1 MYEEGLI
8 YFLNIA
14 PNFPT
19 GNEAS
24 LQKCLKAGFLPVDK
38 NNNILTKVPQ
48 TIFDAYCY
56 LYNIN
61 TRFFYNNYDEVTSK
75 TRGELWVDQVIHY
88 FTTYGY
94 EALGIKANAWIP
106 SNELQAPEDY
116 PNKFRVIQ
124 LLSGTECKARFTS
137 FLRESLTS
145 IKDEQERYFLE
156 KLFEENY
163 YLGDVDDI
171 KSKEV
176 KMIYCK
182 VCSIVPNDPE
192 DFLRLLVYLCTN
204 RVTLIKDKD
213 TIETIKNC
221 NYNFNAKIYFE
232 MYPDYT
238 ELAQIFFR
246 YKPIFLAFK
255 KHEGCAP
262 IINKIRRLA
271 DIYHEPLPKVGV
283 KNYSQCTKLAK
294 DQIRKNASNRELVKL
309 INYYLNRTNKLYNIR
324 NGKIWINEGKSSKD
338 FTGTG
343 FDLILLLEELKDR
356 LKDTYKDKI
365 FLLPKD
371 LIYAI
376 PTTEKQMMGLIPW
389 GSFIKIPNEQVSIGI
404 SWENQEDT
412 RVDLD
417 LHARSATEHLGWNW
431 QYCSYGKD
439 IVYSGDMTDGESGA
453 SEALGFFNYDS
464 EEPFV
469 FSINKYS
476 GPKNTRFNFFVSEA
490 TKEKNPYNKAKQL
503 ITPITMSIESDMQ
516 LGFFRKGI
524 FVFCGGSLSEGR
536 VPREQREGYF
546 NAFVNKYNNTLAL
559 SESFIQDVLGGAVIY
574 EVPEDKKVEY
584 IDLRPEA
591 LSKNT
596 LLDLIDGKI

>member
-14 PNFPT
+14 PNFSI

-24 LQKCLKAGFLPVDK
+24 LQECLRAGFVPVDK
-38 NNNILTKVPQ
+38 DNNILTSIPQ
-48 TIFDAYCY
+48 TILDAYCY
-56 LYNIN
+56 LK
-61 TRFFYNNYDEVTSK
+61 S
-75 TRGELWVDQVIHY
+75 RGELWVDQVIHY
-88 FTTYGY
+88 FTTYGC
-94 EALGIKANAWIP
+94 EAFGFKANAWIP
-106 SNELQAPEDY
+106 SDELKPPEDY

-124 LLSGTECKARFTS
+124 LLSEGECKARFTS
-137 FLRESLTS
+137 FLKESLAS
-145 IKDEQERYFLE
+145 IEDEQERYFLE
-156 KLFEENY
+156 KLFEEEY
-163 YLGDVDDI
+163 YIGNVDDI

-182 VCSIVPNDPE
+182 IRGIVPNNPE
-192 DFLRLLVYLCTN
+192 DFLRFLVYLCTD
-204 RVTLIKDKD
+204 RVTLIKDKE

-221 NYNFNAKIYFE
+221 SYNFNAKTYFE

-271 DIYHEPLPKVGV
+271 DTYHRPQPQVGV

-294 DQIRKNASNRELVKL
+294 ANIRKNASNRELVKL
-309 INYYLNRTNKLYNIR
+309 INYYLNRNNNLYNIR
-324 NGKIWINEGKSSKD
+324 NGKIWIGEEKIGENS
-338 FTGTG
+338 TA
-343 FDLILLLEELKDR
+343 FDLILLLKELKNR
-356 LKDTYKDKI
+356 LQDTYKNKL
-365 FLLPKD
+365 FLLPED
-371 LIYAI
+371 LMYAI
-376 PTTEKQMMGLIPW
+376 PTTEKQMMGPIPW
-389 GSFIKIPNEQVSIGI
+389 GSFVKIPDKQVSIGI
-404 SWENQEDT
+404 SWENQKDT

-431 QYCSYGKD
+431 QYSSYGKD
-439 IVYSGDMTDGESGA
+439 IVYSGDMTDGEHGA
-453 SEALGFFNYDS
+453 SEALGFFDYNN

-490 TKEKNPYNKAKQL
+490 TKEKNPFNKVEQL

-536 VPREQREGYF
+536 VPREQRKDYF
-546 NAFVNKYNNTLAL
+546 DAFVNKYDNTLAL
-559 SESFIQDVLGGAVIY
+559 SESFIQNVLGGAAIY
-574 EVPEDKKVEY
+574 EVPEKEEY

-596 LLDLIDGKI
+596 LLNLIDGKI

>member
-14 PNFPT
+14 PNYQT

-24 LQKCLKAGFLPVDK
+24 LQECLKAGFVPVDQD
-38 NNNILTKVPQ
+38 NNSILMSIPK
-48 TIFDAYCY
+48 TILDAYCY

-61 TRFFYNNYDEVTSK
+61 IRFFYNNYNEVTSK
-75 TRGELWVDQVIHY
+75 SRGELWVDQIIHY

-106 SNELQAPEDY
+106 SDELKPPEDY

-124 LLSGTECKARFTS
+124 LLSEDECKVRFTS
-137 FLRESLTS
+137 FLKESLTS

-156 KLFEENY
+156 TLFETDY
-163 YLGDVDDI
+163 YLGDVNDI

-182 VCSIVPNDPE
+182 ICGIVPNDPE

-204 RVTLIKDKD
+204 KVTLIKDKEI
-213 TIETIKNC
+213 IEIIKNC
-221 NYNFNAKIYFE
+221 SYKFNAKTYFE
-232 MYPDYT
+232 LYPDYT
-238 ELAQIFFR
+238 KLAEIFFR

-271 DIYHEPLPKVGV
+271 DTYHKPQSQVGV
-283 KNYSQCTKLAK
+283 KNYSQCTKLK
-294 DQIRKNASNRELVKL
+294 KSNIRKNASNRELVKL
-309 INYYLNRTNKLYNIR
+309 INYYFNRNNNLYNIR
-324 NGKIWINEGKSSKD
+324 NGKIWIGEEKIEEISPA
-338 FTGTG
+338 
-343 FDLILLLEELKDR
+343 FDLILLLQELKNR
-356 LKDTYKDKI
+356 LQDVYKDKL

-371 LIYAI
+371 LTYAI
-376 PTTEKQMMGLIPW
+376 PTTEKQMMGPIPW
-389 GSFIKIPNEQVSIGI
+389 GSFVKAPQNQVSIGI

-417 LHARSATEHLGWNW
+417 LHARNSLQHLGWNW
-431 QYCSYGKD
+431 QYYTYKHD
-439 IVYSGDMTDGESGA
+439 IVYTGDMTDAEHGA
-453 SEALGFFNYDS
+453 SEAIGFFDYNE
-464 EEPFV
+464 EEPYV

-476 GPKNTRFNFFVSEA
+476 GPKNTKFNFFINEA
-490 TKEKNPYNKAKQL
+490 IKEKNPFNKSKQL

-516 LGFFRKGI
+516 LGFFRDRC

-536 VPREQREGYF
+536 IPNENRENYF
-546 NAFVNKYNNTLAL
+546 NAFANKYDNTLVL
-559 SESFIQDVLGGAVIY
+559 NESFIQDVLGGKVIY
-574 EVPEDKKVEY
+574 EIPEEEEY

-596 LLDLIDGKI
+596 LLNLIDGKI

>member
-14 PNFPT
+14 PNYQT

-24 LQKCLKAGFLPVDK
+24 LQECLKAGFVPVNKD
-38 NNNILTKVPQ
+38 NNILTSIPQ
-48 TIFDAYCY
+48 TILDAYCY

-61 TRFFYNNYDEVTSK
+61 IRFFYSNYNEVTSK
-75 TRGELWVDQVIHY
+75 SRGELWVDQIIHY

-106 SNELQAPEDY
+106 SDELKPPEDY

-124 LLSGTECKARFTS
+124 FLSIDECKIRFTS
-137 FLRESLTS
+137 FLKESLTS

-156 KLFEENY
+156 TLFETDY

-182 VCSIVPNDPE
+182 ICGIVPNNPE
-192 DFLRLLVYLCTN
+192 DFLRFLIYLCTN
-204 RVTLIKDKD
+204 KVTLIKDKE

-221 NYNFNAKIYFE
+221 SYKFNAKTYFE
-232 MYPDYT
+232 LYSNYT
-238 ELAQIFFR
+238 KLAEIFFR

-271 DIYHEPLPKVGV
+271 DVYHKPQSQVGV
-283 KNYSQCTKLAK
+283 KNYSQCSESKKAG
-294 DQIRKNASNRELVKL
+294 IRKNASNRELVKL
-309 INYYLNRTNKLYNIR
+309 INYYLNRSNNLYNIR
-324 NGKIWINEGKSSKD
+324 NGKIWIEEEKTEGI
-338 FTGTG
+338 FPA
-343 FDLILLLEELKDR
+343 FDLIPLLKELRNKLHDV
-356 LKDTYKDKI
+356 YKDNL

-371 LIYAI
+371 LTYAI
-376 PTTEKQMMGLIPW
+376 PTTEKQMMGPIPW
-389 GSFIKIPNEQVSIGI
+389 GSFVKVPQNQVSIGI

-417 LHARSATEHLGWNW
+417 LHARNSLQHIGWNE
-431 QYCSYGKD
+431 QYYSYEND
-439 IVYSGDMTDGESGA
+439 IVYTGDMTDAEHGA
-453 SEALGFFNYDS
+453 SEAIGFFNYNKK
-464 EEPFV
+464 EPYV

-476 GPKNTRFNFFVSEA
+476 GPKNTKFNFFINEA
-490 TKEKNPYNKAKQL
+490 TKEQNPFNKSKQL
-503 ITPITMSIESDMQ
+503 ITPITMSIENDMQ
-516 LGFFRKGI
+516 LGFFRNGCFI
-524 FVFCGGSLSEGR
+524 FCGGSLSEGR
-536 VPREQREGYF
+536 IPRENRENYL
-546 NAFVNKYNNTLAL
+546 NAFVNKYDNILAL
-559 SESFIQDVLGGAVIY
+559 NESFIQDVLGGKVIY
-574 EVPEDKKVEY
+574 EIPEEEEY

-596 LLDLIDGKI
+596 LLNLIDRKI

>member
-14 PNFPT
+14 PNFST

-24 LQKCLKAGFLPVDK
+24 LQKCLKAGFVPVDK
-38 NNNILTKVPQ
+38 DNNILMNIPQ
-48 TIFDAYCY
+48 AVFDSYCY

-61 TRFFYNNYDEVTSK
+61 TRFFYNNYNEVLSK
-75 TRGELWVDQVIHY
+75 SRGELWVDQVIHY

-94 EALGIKANAWIP
+94 EAFGFKANAWIP
-106 SNELQAPEDY
+106 SDELKPPEDY

-124 LLSGTECKARFTS
+124 LLSEGECKARFTS
-137 FLRESLTS
+137 FLKESLAS
-145 IKDEQERYFLE
+145 IKDDQERYFLE
-156 KLFEENY
+156 KLFEEEY
-163 YLGDVDDI
+163 YIGNVNDI

-176 KMIYCK
+176 KMVYCK
-182 VCSIVPNDPE
+182 ISGVIPNDPE
-192 DFLRLLVYLCTN
+192 DFLRFLVYLCTN
-204 RVTLIKDKD
+204 KTTLIKDKE
-213 TIETIKNC
+213 TIEAIKSC
-221 NYNFNAKIYFE
+221 HYGFSAYKYFE

-238 ELAQIFFR
+238 KLAQIFFR

-271 DIYHEPLPKVGV
+271 DTYHRPQPQVEV
-283 KNYSQCTKLAK
+283 KNYSQRTKLAK
-294 DQIRKNASNRELVKL
+294 ANIRKNASNRELVKL
-309 INYYLNRTNKLYNIR
+309 INYYINKDNNLYNIR
-324 NGKIWINEGKSSKD
+324 NGKIWIGEEK
-338 FTGTG
+338 TREIYPT
-343 FDLILLLEELKDR
+343 FDLILLLKELKNR
-356 LKDTYKDKI
+356 LQDVYKGKL

-371 LIYAI
+371 LMYTI
-376 PTTEKQMMGLIPW
+376 PTTEKQMMGPIPW
-389 GSFIKIPNEQVSIGI
+389 GSFIEIPNKQVSIGI

-431 QYCSYGKD
+431 QYSSYGKD
-439 IVYSGDMTDGESGA
+439 IVYSGDMTDGEHGA
-453 SEALGFFNYDS
+453 SEALGFFDYDS

-536 VPREQREGYF
+536 VPREQRENYF
-546 NAFVNKYNNTLAL
+546 NAFVNKYDNTLAL
-559 SESFIQDVLGGAVIY
+559 SKPFIEDVLGGAVIY
-574 EVPEDKKVEY
+574 EVPEDRKVEY

>member
-14 PNFPT
+14 PNFST

-24 LQKCLKAGFLPVDK
+24 LQECLKAGFVPVDK
-38 NNNILTKVPQ
+38 DNNILMNIPQ
-48 TIFDAYCY
+48 TVIDSYCY

-61 TRFFYNNYDEVTSK
+61 TRFFYNNYNEVLSK
-75 TRGELWVDQVIHY
+75 SRGELWVDQVIHY

-94 EALGIKANAWIP
+94 EAFGFKANAWIP
-106 SNELQAPEDY
+106 SDELKPPEDY

-124 LLSGTECKARFTS
+124 LLSEGECKARFTS
-137 FLRESLTS
+137 FLKESLAS
-145 IKDEQERYFLE
+145 IEDEQERYFLE
-156 KLFEENY
+156 KLFEEEY
-163 YLGDVDDI
+163 YIGNVDDI

-182 VCSIVPNDPE
+182 IRGIVPNNPE
-192 DFLRLLVYLCTN
+192 DFLRFLVYLCTD
-204 RVTLIKDKD
+204 RVTLIKDKE

-221 NYNFNAKIYFE
+221 SYNFNAKTYFE
-232 MYPDYT
+232 MYLDYT

-271 DIYHEPLPKVGV
+271 DTYHRPQSQVGV
-283 KNYSQCTKLAK
+283 KNYSQCTKFAK
-294 DQIRKNASNRELVKL
+294 ANIRKRASNRELVKL
-309 INYYLNRTNKLYNIR
+309 INYYLNRYNNLYNIR
-324 NGKIWINEGKSSKD
+324 NGKIWIGEKKTGDN
-338 FTGTG
+338 FTVL
-343 FDLILLLEELKDR
+343 DLILLLKELKDR
-356 LKDTYKDKI
+356 LKNTYKDKL
-365 FLLPKD
+365 FLLPEG
-371 LIYAI
+371 LMYAI
-376 PTTEKQMMGLIPW
+376 PTTEKQMMGPIPW
-389 GSFIKIPNEQVSIGI
+389 GSFIKIPDKQVSIGI

-431 QYCSYGKD
+431 QYSSYGKD
-439 IVYSGDMTDGESGA
+439 IVYSGDMTDGEHGA
-453 SEALGFFNYDS
+453 SEALGFFDYDS

-476 GPKNTRFNFFVSEA
+476 GPKNTKFNFFVSEA
-490 TKEKNPYNKAKQL
+490 TKEKNPYNKTKQL
-503 ITPITMSIESDMQ
+503 ITPITMSTESDMQ

-536 VPREQREGYF
+536 VPREQRKDYF
-546 NAFVNKYNNTLAL
+546 DAFVNKYDNTLAL
-559 SESFIQDVLGGAVIY
+559 SESFIQDVLGGAAIY
-574 EVPEDKKVEY
+574 EVPEKEEY

-596 LLDLIDGKI
+596 LLNLIDGKI

>member
-14 PNFPT
+14 PNSQT

-24 LQKCLKAGFLPVDK
+24 LQECLKAGFVPVDK
-38 NNNILTKVPQ
+38 DNNILTNVPQ
-48 TIFDAYCY
+48 TILDAYCY

-61 TRFFYNNYDEVTSK
+61 IRFFYNNYNEVTSK
-75 TRGELWVDQVIHY
+75 SRGELWVDQVIHY

-106 SNELQAPEDY
+106 SDELKPPEDY
-116 PNKFRVIQ
+116 PNKFKVIQ
-124 LLSGTECKARFTS
+124 FLSVDECKARFTS
-137 FLRESLTS
+137 FLKESLTS

-156 KLFEENY
+156 TLFDTDY
-163 YLGDVDDI
+163 YLGKIENI

-176 KMIYCK
+176 KMIYYK
-182 VCSIVPNDPE
+182 IWGIVPNDPE

-204 RVTLIKDKD
+204 KVTLIKDKE

-221 NYNFNAKIYFE
+221 DYRFNAKTYFE
-232 MYPDYT
+232 LYPDYT
-238 ELAQIFFR
+238 KLAEIFFR

-271 DIYHEPLPKVGV
+271 DTYHKPQPQVGV
-283 KNYSQCTKLAK
+283 KNYSQCSELEKAN
-294 DQIRKNASNRELVKL
+294 IRKNASNRELVKL
-309 INYYLNRTNKLYNIR
+309 INYYLNRYNNLYNIR
-324 NGKIWINEGKSSKD
+324 NGKIWIGEEK
-338 FTGTG
+338 TERIYPA
-343 FDLILLLEELKDR
+343 FDLIPLLRELQNR
-356 LKDTYKDKI
+356 LQDIYKDKL

-371 LIYAI
+371 LTYAI
-376 PTTEKQMMGLIPW
+376 PTTEKQMMGPIPW
-389 GSFIKIPNEQVSIGI
+389 GSFVKAPQNQVSIGI
-404 SWENQEDT
+404 SWENQEDI

-417 LHARSATEHLGWNW
+417 LHARNSLQHIGWNW
-431 QYCSYGKD
+431 QYYSYEHD
-439 IVYSGDMTDGESGA
+439 IVYTGDMTDAEHGA
-453 SEALGFFNYDS
+453 SEAIGFFDYNE
-464 EEPFV
+464 EEPYI

-476 GPKNTRFNFFVSEA
+476 GPKNTKFNFFINEA
-490 TKEKNPYNKAKQL
+490 TKEKNPFNKSKQL

-516 LGFFRKGI
+516 LGFFRDGY

-536 VPREQREGYF
+536 IPRENRENYF
-546 NAFVNKYNNTLAL
+546 NAFVNKYNNILAL
-559 SESFIQDVLGGAVIY
+559 NESFIQDVLGGKVIY
-574 EVPEDKKVEY
+574 EIPEKAEKY

>member
-14 PNFPT
+14 PNFST

-24 LQKCLKAGFLPVDK
+24 LQECLKAGFVPVDK
-38 NNNILTKVPQ
+38 DNNILMNIPQ
-48 TIFDAYCY
+48 TVIDSYCY

-61 TRFFYNNYDEVTSK
+61 TRFFYNNYNEVLSK
-75 TRGELWVDQVIHY
+75 SRGELWVDQVIHY

-94 EALGIKANAWIP
+94 EAFGFKANAWIP
-106 SNELQAPEDY
+106 SDELKPPEDY

-124 LLSGTECKARFTS
+124 LLSEGECKTRFTS
-137 FLRESLTS
+137 FLKESLAS
-145 IKDEQERYFLE
+145 IEDEQERYFLE
-156 KLFEENY
+156 KLFEEEY
-163 YLGDVDDI
+163 YIGNVDDI

-182 VCSIVPNDPE
+182 IRGIVPNNPE
-192 DFLRLLVYLCTN
+192 DFLRFLVYLCTD
-204 RVTLIKDKD
+204 RVTLIKDKE

-221 NYNFNAKIYFE
+221 SYNFNAKTYFE
-232 MYPDYT
+232 MYLDYT

-271 DIYHEPLPKVGV
+271 DTYHRPQSQVGV
-283 KNYSQCTKLAK
+283 KNYSQCTKFAK
-294 DQIRKNASNRELVKL
+294 ANIRKRASNRELVKL
-309 INYYLNRTNKLYNIR
+309 INYYLNRYNNLYNIR
-324 NGKIWINEGKSSKD
+324 NGKIWIGEKKTGDN
-338 FTGTG
+338 FTVL
-343 FDLILLLEELKDR
+343 DLILLLKELKDR
-356 LKDTYKDKI
+356 LKNTYKDKL
-365 FLLPKD
+365 FLLPEG
-371 LIYAI
+371 LMYAI
-376 PTTEKQMMGLIPW
+376 PTTEKQMMGPIPW
-389 GSFIKIPNEQVSIGI
+389 GSFIKIPDKQVSIGI

-431 QYCSYGKD
+431 QYSSYGKD
-439 IVYSGDMTDGESGA
+439 IVYSGDMTDGEHGA
-453 SEALGFFNYDS
+453 SEALGFFDYDS

-476 GPKNTRFNFFVSEA
+476 GPKNTKFNFFVSEA
-490 TKEKNPYNKAKQL
+490 TKEKNPYNKTKQL
-503 ITPITMSIESDMQ
+503 ITPITMSTESDMQ

-536 VPREQREGYF
+536 VPREQRKDYF
-546 NAFVNKYNNTLAL
+546 DAFVNKYDNTLAL
-559 SESFIQDVLGGAVIY
+559 SESFIQDVLGGAAIY
-574 EVPEDKKVEY
+574 EVPEKEEY

-596 LLDLIDGKI
+596 LLNLIDGKI

>member
-14 PNFPT
+14 PNYQT

-24 LQKCLKAGFLPVDK
+24 LQECLKAGFVPVDK
-38 NNNILTKVPQ
+38 DNNILMSVPQ
-48 TIFDAYCY
+48 TILDAYCY
-56 LYNIN
+56 LYNTNI
-61 TRFFYNNYDEVTSK
+61 RFFYNNYNEVTSK
-75 TRGELWVDQVIHY
+75 SRGELWVDQVIHY

-94 EALGIKANAWIP
+94 EALGIKANVWVP
-106 SNELQAPEDY
+106 SDELKPPEDY

-124 LLSGTECKARFTS
+124 LLSSYECKVRFTS
-137 FLRESLTS
+137 FLKESLTS

-156 KLFEENY
+156 NLFKECY
-163 YLGDVDDI
+163 YFGDVDDI

-182 VCSIVPNDPE
+182 IRGIVPNNPE
-192 DFLRLLVYLCTN
+192 DFLRFLVYLCTN
-204 RVTLIKDKD
+204 KVTLIKDKK
-213 TIETIKNC
+213 TIEIIKSC
-221 NYNFNAKIYFE
+221 SFNSITKTYFE
-232 MYPDYT
+232 LYSDYT
-238 ELAQIFFR
+238 KLAEIFFR

-271 DIYHEPLPKVGV
+271 DTYHKPQSQVGV
-283 KNYSQCTKLAK
+283 KNYSQCTKLEKA
-294 DQIRKNASNRELVKL
+294 DIRKKASNRELVKL
-309 INYYLNRTNKLYNIR
+309 INYYLNRSNNLYNIR
-324 NGKIWINEGKSSKD
+324 NGKIWIDEEKTTEGIYPA
-338 FTGTG
+338 
-343 FDLILLLEELKDR
+343 FDLILLLQELKNR
-356 LKDTYKDKI
+356 LQDVYKDKL

-371 LIYAI
+371 LMYAI
-376 PTTEKQMMGLIPW
+376 PTTEKQMMGPIPW
-389 GSFIKIPNEQVSIGI
+389 GSFVKIPQNQVSIGI

-417 LHARSATEHLGWNW
+417 LHARNSHQHIGWNW
-431 QYCSYGKD
+431 QYYSYEHD
-439 IVYSGDMTDGESGA
+439 IVYTGDMTDAEHGA
-453 SEALGFFNYDS
+453 SEAIGFFNYNK
-464 EEPFV
+464 EESYV

-476 GPKNTRFNFFVSEA
+476 GPKNIKFNFFINEA
-490 TKEKNPYNKAKQL
+490 TKEKNPFKKSKQL

-516 LGFFRKGI
+516 LGFFRNGC

-536 VPREQREGYF
+536 IPRENRENYF
-546 NAFVNKYNNTLAL
+546 NAFANKYDNTLAL
-559 SESFIQDVLGGAVIY
+559 NESFIQDVLGGKVIY
-574 EVPEDKKVEY
+574 EIPEEEY

>member
-14 PNFPT
+14 PNFPI

-24 LQKCLKAGFLPVDK
+24 LQECLKAGFVPIDK
-38 NNNILTKVPQ
+38 DNNILTNIPQ
-48 TIFDAYCY
+48 TVLDAYCY

-61 TRFFYNNYDEVTSK
+61 TRFFYNNYDEVLSK
-75 TRGELWVDQVIHY
+75 SRGELWVDQVIHY

-94 EALGIKANAWIP
+94 EALGFKANAWIP
-106 SNELQAPEDY
+106 SDELKPPEDY

-124 LLSGTECKARFTS
+124 LLSEGECKVRFTS
-137 FLRESLTS
+137 FLKESLTS

-156 KLFEENY
+156 KLFEEEY
-163 YLGDVDDI
+163 YIGNVDDI

-182 VCSIVPNDPE
+182 ISGIVPNDPE
-192 DFLRLLVYLCTN
+192 DFLRLLVYLCTD
-204 RVTLIKDKD
+204 RVTLIKDKE

-221 NYNFNAKIYFE
+221 SYNFNAKTYFE

-271 DIYHEPLPKVGV
+271 DIYHKPQPQVGV
-283 KNYSQCTKLAK
+283 KNYSQCTKMAK
-294 DQIRKNASNRELVKL
+294 ANIRKRASNRELVKL
-309 INYYLNRTNKLYNIR
+309 INYYLNRYNNLYNIR
-324 NGKIWINEGKSSKD
+324 NGKIWIGEKKTGDN
-338 FTGTG
+338 FTAL
-343 FDLILLLEELKDR
+343 DLILLLKELKDR
-356 LKDTYKDKI
+356 LKDIYKDKL
-365 FLLPKD
+365 FLLPED
-371 LIYAI
+371 LMYAI
-376 PTTEKQMMGLIPW
+376 PTTEKQMMGPIPW
-389 GSFIKIPNEQVSIGI
+389 GSFIKIPDKQVSIGI
-404 SWENQEDT
+404 SWKNQEDT

-431 QYCSYGKD
+431 QYSSYGKD
-439 IVYSGDMTDGESGA
+439 IVYSGDMTDGEHGA
-453 SEALGFFNYDS
+453 SEALGFFDYDS

-476 GPKNTRFNFFVSEA
+476 GPKDTRFNFFINEA
-490 TKEKNPYNKAKQL
+490 TKEKNPFNKSKQL
-503 ITPITMSIESDMQ
+503 ITPITMSTESDMQ

-536 VPREQREGYF
+536 VPREQRKDYF
-546 NAFVNKYNNTLAL
+546 DAFVNKYDNTLAL
-559 SESFIQDVLGGAVIY
+559 NKSFIEDILGGAVIY
-574 EVPEDKKVEY
+574 EVPEKEEY

-591 LSKNT
+591 LNKNT

>member
-14 PNFPT
+14 PNYPSD
-19 GNEAS
+19 NKAS

-38 NNNILTKVPQ
+38 DNNILTIVPQ
-48 TIFDAYCY
+48 TIFDAYYY

-61 TRFFYNNYDEVTSK
+61 TRFFYNNYNEVTSK
-75 TRGELWVDQVIHY
+75 SRDELWVDQVIHY

-106 SNELQAPEDY
+106 SDELKPPEDY
-116 PNKFRVIQ
+116 PNKFKVIQ
-124 LLSGTECKARFTS
+124 FLSEDECKVRFTS
-137 FLRESLTS
+137 FLKDSLTS
-145 IKDEQERYFLE
+145 IKDEQEKYFLE
-156 KLFEENY
+156 NLFKECY
-163 YLGDVDDI
+163 YLSDVNDI

-176 KMIYCK
+176 KMIYCRI
-182 VCSIVPNDPE
+182 SGIIPNDPE

-204 RVTLIKDKD
+204 KATLIKDKE

-221 NYNFNAKIYFE
+221 SYNFNAKTYFE
-232 MYPDYT
+232 MYLDYT

-271 DIYHEPLPKVGV
+271 DTYHRPQSQVGV
-283 KNYSQCTKLAK
+283 KNYSQCTKFAK
-294 DQIRKNASNRELVKL
+294 ANIRKRASNRELVKL
-309 INYYLNRTNKLYNIR
+309 INYYLNRYNNLYNIR
-324 NGKIWINEGKSSKD
+324 NGKIWIGEKKTGDN
-338 FTGTG
+338 FTVL
-343 FDLILLLEELKDR
+343 DLILLLKELKDR
-356 LKDTYKDKI
+356 LKNTYKDKL
-365 FLLPKD
+365 FLLPEG
-371 LIYAI
+371 LMYAI
-376 PTTEKQMMGLIPW
+376 PTTEKQMMGPIPW
-389 GSFIKIPNEQVSIGI
+389 GSFIKIPDKQVSIGI

-431 QYCSYGKD
+431 QYSSYGKD
-439 IVYSGDMTDGESGA
+439 IVYSGDMTDGEHGA
-453 SEALGFFNYDS
+453 SEALGFFDYDS

-476 GPKNTRFNFFVSEA
+476 GPKNTKFNFFVSEA
-490 TKEKNPYNKAKQL
+490 TKEKNPYNKTKQL
-503 ITPITMSIESDMQ
+503 ITPITMSTESDMQ

-536 VPREQREGYF
+536 VPREQRKDYF
-546 NAFVNKYNNTLAL
+546 DAFVNKYDNTLAL
-559 SESFIQDVLGGAVIY
+559 SESFIQDVLGGAAIY
-574 EVPEDKKVEY
+574 EVPEKEEY

-596 LLDLIDGKI
+596 LLNLIDGKI